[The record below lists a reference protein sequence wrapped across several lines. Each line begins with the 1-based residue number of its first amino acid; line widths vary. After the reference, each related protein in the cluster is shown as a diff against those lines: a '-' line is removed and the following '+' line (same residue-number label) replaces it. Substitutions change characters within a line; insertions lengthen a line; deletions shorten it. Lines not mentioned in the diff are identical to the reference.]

1 MKVVVCITG
10 ASGVCYAKRLLEVL
24 REKRV
29 KTALIVSESGKKI
42 IEHELD
48 VDLDY
53 LISLSH
59 EYYENSDFF
68 SPLASGSHMF
78 HSVVVVPCSMK
89 TLSAVAN
96 GYSGNLICRVCDVA
110 IKEGRK
116 LILIPREMPLSP
128 IHLENMLKLSKL
140 GVVIMPPIP
149 AFYGKPKS
157 VEDIVDFVVGRVLDN
172 LNIPNNLFKRWGDI
186 WDE

>member
-24 REKRV
+24 RDKGVEV
-29 KTALIVSESGKKI
+29 SLIVSESGKKV

-53 LISLSH
+53 LIGLSH
-59 EYYENSDFF
+59 EYYENSDLF
-68 SPLASGSHMF
+68 SPLASGSHIF
-78 HSVVVVPCSMK
+78 HSVVVIPCSMK

-96 GYSGNLICRVCDVA
+96 GYSSNLICRVCDVA
-110 IKEGRK
+110 IKEKRK
-116 LILIPREMPLSP
+116 LILMPREMPLSS

-140 GVVIMPPIP
+140 GTIIMPPIP
-149 AFYGKPKS
+149 AFYGKPKT
-157 VEDIVDFVVGRVLDN
+157 VNDMVDFVVGRILDI
-172 LNIPNNLFKRWGDI
+172 LGIPNDLFKRWGGI
-186 WDE
+186 

>member
-24 REKRV
+24 REKGI
-29 KTALIVSESGKKI
+29 KTSLIVSESGKKI

-48 VDLDY
+48 VDINY
-53 LISLSH
+53 LIDLSH
-59 EYYENSDFF
+59 EYYENNDFF
-68 SPLASGSHMF
+68 SPLASGSHIF

-96 GYSGNLICRVCDVA
+96 GYSNNLICRVCDVA

-116 LILIPREMPLSP
+116 LILMPREMPLSS

-149 AFYGKPKS
+149 AFYGRPKS

-172 LNIPNNLFKRWGDI
+172 LGISNNLFKRWGDI
-186 WDE
+186 